1 MLISDILAPSR
12 VACGVKAGSK
22 KRLLEL
28 LGELAV
34 RDAPELDNSEVFQSL
49 LSRERL
55 GSTSI
60 GKGVAIPHGRLKHAD
75 HAVGA
80 MMRLEQG
87 IDFDGADR
95 EPVDL
100 VFALLVPEQSTEEHL
115 QILGMLAELFMD
127 DQLRGR
133 LRSAQSDA
141 DLYKLITG
149 GQAAAS

>member
-1 MLISDILAPSR
+1 MQISDILAPSR
-12 VACGVKAGSK
+12 VSCGVKAGSK

-34 RDAPELDNSEVFQSL
+34 KDEPSLDNGEVFQSL
-49 LSRERL
+49 LNRERL

-60 GKGVAIPHGRLKHAD
+60 GKGVAIPHGRLKNAD

-80 MMRLEQG
+80 MVRLEQG
-87 IDFDGADR
+87 IDFDGVDR

-115 QILGMLAELFMD
+115 QILGVLAELFMD
-127 DQLRGR
+127 DTLRDR
-133 LRSAQSDA
+133 LRSAQTDG
-141 DLYKLITG
+141 DLYALIVG
-149 GQAAAS
+149 GQPPTS